1 MTDDVNRQIGQL
13 EGRMGAM
20 EDRQARHETTIAG
33 MFGRIELKQ
42 DALAAKMDQ
51 FASKQADADGARR
64 ERRTITA
71 VLIAAGTAAA
81 AWIGHV
87 TIGSK

>member
-20 EDRQARHETTIAG
+20 EDRQARHETTIAT
-33 MFGRIELKQ
+33 MFGRIEGKLDDLKTR
-42 DALAAKMDQ
+42 
-51 FASKQADADGARR
+51 QADADGARR

>member
-20 EDRQARHETTIAG
+20 EDRQARHETTIAT
-33 MFGRIELKQ
+33 MFGRIEGKLDDLKTRQ
-42 DALAAKMDQ
+42 DGI
-51 FASKQADADGARR
+51 DGARR
-64 ERRTITA
+64 ERGSLMAI
-71 VLIAAGTAAA
+71 LIAAVAAVA
-81 AWIGHV
+81 GWFGHI